1 MRVLCVL
8 RMFSGLETSVASA
21 RWEPTGVPA
30 ISKIVEALA
39 RSPNR
44 LELMLAVKDGAG
56 PEWAVSDRRVVVHG
70 LGAPVTVLAGS
81 DRLSRWLGFLRPY
94 LSELRQLRRILR
106 AAMASRAELIYVDHA
121 NVLAAGVLARL
132 WRGRVVFRAMGVYP
146 AMRAALSG
154 GRLAHRML
162 RWCYRAPFGA
172 VVCTQDGSGGE
183 AWMRRALAAEVPRVL
198 LLNGVDLDSAAPE
211 AGQFPA
217 LPEDKDV
224 VLFVGRLAWHKGA
237 AEFVD
242 GFLSAWRR
250 APEDLHALVIGA
262 GPLGSRLK
270 ARVAKAGAN
279 AAFTFVERLPHRHI
293 IWAQSQAQI
302 YVSLNR
308 YGNLS
313 NANLEAMRCGKAVI
327 MPAAQPETGV
337 DMATE
342 ALVPADAAL
351 RIDRVG
357 DAEALGEAILALH
370 RDGPRRAE
378 MESAMAHAAA
388 AFIPDWSTRIRTELR
403 LLQAISAR
411 DEAAIR
417 QATQRGAGHVGA
429 DAL

>member
-21 RWEPTGVPA
+21 RWEPTGVPT

-39 RSPNR
+39 RPPNR
-44 LELMLAVKDGAG
+44 LELVLTVKDGAQYT
-56 PEWAVSDRRVVVHG
+56 WARRDHRVVVHG

-81 DRLSRWLGFLRPY
+81 GRFPRWLGRLRRY
-94 LSELRQLRRILR
+94 LSELRQLWRVLR
-106 AAMASRAELIYVDHA
+106 VALGSRAELIYVDHA

-146 AMRAALSG
+146 AMRAALAG

-183 AWMRRALAAEVPRVL
+183 AWMARALAADVPRVL
-198 LLNGVDLDSAAPE
+198 LVNGVDLDSAAPE
-211 AGQFPA
+211 GDQVPA
-217 LPEDKDV
+217 LPDDKDL

-250 APEDLHALVIGA
+250 APERLHALIIGA
-262 GPLGSRLK
+262 GPLGQKLR
-270 ARVAKAGAN
+270 ARVAEAGA
-279 AAFTFVERLPHRHI
+279 ASAVTFVERLAHRHI
-293 IWAQSQAQI
+293 IWAQSRAQI

-313 NANLEAMRCGKAVI
+313 AANLEAMRCGKAVI

-337 DMATE
+337 DVATE
-342 ALVPADAAL
+342 ALVPAAAAL
-351 RIDRVG
+351 RIGRVG
-357 DAEALGEAILALH
+357 DAAALGEAILTLH
-370 RDGPRRAE
+370 RDSRRRGE
-378 MESAMAHAAA
+378 MESAMARAAA
-388 AFIPDWSTRIRTELR
+388 AFIPDWGTRVRTELR
-403 LLQAISAR
+403 LMQAISAR

-417 QATQRGAGHVGA
+417 KLTERGAGRVGA